1 MNDRNL
7 PEHQSIIHCLK
18 TLYGINVAT
27 LTPLL
32 LGADLNAAV
41 FKAET
46 RDKHVYFVKQK
57 RGNQHDMSA
66 VILEQLRAAGVTE
79 IISPI
84 KTVNGNATQQ
94 VDDFS
99 LMVYP
104 FIEGQDGFSQ
114 DLTDEQWV
122 TLGQVLRQIHD
133 LKIASTIQQQIRQE
147 SFSPKWRERVRS
159 IYTSIE
165 TTQPPRDTH
174 GLTLMLFMKENR
186 SLILQLVKRA
196 EELAQ
201 RLQYQDLERV
211 LCHSDIHGGNVLI
224 GKNHQLYIVD
234 WDEPIMAPKERDLM
248 FIGGGVANKWN
259 KAHEEHYFYQ
269 GYGSTPIN
277 REILSY
283 YRHERIV
290 EDIAVYAQEIL
301 LSATPPANGQEML
314 MHFMNMFDP
323 EGVVDIALKTDFVD

>member
-1 MNDRNL
+1 M
-7 PEHQSIIHCLK
+7 
-18 TLYGINVAT
+18 
-27 LTPLL
+27 

-41 FKAET
+41 YKAET
-46 RDKHVYFVKQK
+46 QDKHIYFVKQK

-66 VILEQLRAAGVTE
+66 VILEQLRAAGINE
-79 IISPI
+79 IIPPI
-84 KTVNGNATQQ
+84 KTANGNAIQP

-122 TLGQVLRQIHD
+122 TLGQALRQIHD
-133 LKIASTIQQQIRQE
+133 LKIPSTIQQQIRLE
-147 SFSPKWRERVRS
+147 SFSPQWRERVRS
-159 IYTSIE
+159 IYTTIE
-165 TTQPPRDTH
+165 ATQPPRDTH

-201 RLQYQDLERV
+201 RLQHQDLESV
-211 LCHSDIHGGNVLI
+211 LCHSDIHGGNVLLAT
-224 GKNHQLYIVD
+224 NNQLYIVD

-248 FIGGGVANKWN
+248 FIGGGVANTWN
-259 KAHEEHYFYQ
+259 KVHEEYYFYQ
-269 GYGSTPIN
+269 GYGSTAIN

-301 LSATPPANGQEML
+301 LSATPHANSQEML
-314 MHFMNMFDP
+314 MHFMTMFDP
-323 EGVVDIALKTDFVD
+323 EGVVDIALKTDVID